1 MIDYTILQE
10 CTQEGIKRRDG
21 MEGMGYR
28 SMPDHSYGIALTR
41 QSRTQQHMKN
51 HATFHI
57 STCCNVLIDYYN
69 FLIPPLKIPSY
80 HWLAAGKASILKTTQ
95 FFAIL

>member
-41 QSRTQQHMKN
+41 LPSPRKYIKN

-57 STCCNVLIDYYN
+57 STYCNVLVNFCN
-69 FLIPPLKIPSY
+69 FLIPPLKIPDC
-80 HWLAAGKASILKTTQ
+80 HWPAACKASIFKTTQ
-95 FFAIL
+95 FHATL